1 MRVESLDNQHQRDMN
16 QCLHCNNPCDETAL
30 FCDTCQAQLY
40 GSDKAAQGATL
51 HEDIADSITAPR
63 PIVTAARN
71 QYKRIQGGESTV
83 PLLPVAVE
91 PSYAPSGP
99 QTPPPSVHGTYVNI
113 VDNAIHRLNDAARRI
128 AAVEQSEKRQP
139 RASRLSPLRDI
150 SADIQRQSTPLP
162 KASADTADAP
172 QKSVEARASDMP
184 DLWPWLPDTDE
195 IDNNNTW
202 ENYTDPLLSRRFP
215 DSIEA
220 ARIDAEDER
229 RARAEGLITTP
240 FMRRATRTTRL
251 RIVFVSLAILA
262 VLALTIDTALV
273 SVAFL
278 RPHHANQIPVSGPPT
293 LTITSEVTKDNQTI
307 FGHRVFF
314 HLMHFN
320 PSTTV
325 LITHDVEVLVRLS
338 TGLPSVQIG
347 KDGSALA
354 STIITIDAWGPGFHT
369 VNAEDVQSHYTASA
383 TLQITGSGPTK
394 PSHLIIKD
402 TVLNMGSDYQ
412 GSNTIQPFTISNDAN
427 ASGAITWAASS
438 NKPWLVLTPNQ
449 GTFSE
454 TQTLSIGVERGVLA
468 PGAYVGEISFSS
480 NVGAPIKVQVEMTV
494 LPLPANAGPV
504 LMITPAVLSFTSQ
517 DGTSSTNNSQVLVVS
532 NPGHS
537 TLSWSLTNNQSTV
550 TKQNTAMN
558 ASGANTNWLTTNAT
572 FGTQNTLLDIP
583 GVSTN
588 WLTTNVTSGTVAPG
602 ETENVIVTVNSQ
614 NMLPGA
620 FTDSLAFS
628 SSDPKTINGS
638 QSVSISLTVQPH
650 CGLNLSTGGMTF
662 TAIAN
667 STNTSNQSLNV
678 SASASCSSAVNWNAT
693 TSTNWLTLTPANGS
707 TKTGT
712 NSVITVGVNTANMG
726 PGQYVGTIT
735 VVSAQGSGTQGS
747 TQTVTVGLTVQ
758 TPPPPGA
765 PVLGA
770 APLSVGFSTVQGQP
784 VSSGQTVLIT
794 NSGQSVLQW
803 HTNVSQLATSWLG
816 VSPTGGKINP
826 GQTATLTV
834 LAVSTGLTPGTYNGQ
849 VTLNGADTTN
859 QLASGSPQTVAV
871 QLQVS
876 PPCALVQP
884 SSSSLAFTAIQG
896 ASDPARQSVTLSA
909 SGNCMWPLSWKASI
923 PPAAP
928 WLTLS
933 SSAGS
938 FNQGGLSNALS
949 INATIANLAPGTYST
964 QVSISASDTS
974 GVIAQGSPQVFS
986 ITLVVQPPCQMAPVP
1001 ANLAFT
1007 VAEGQVTRIQAFP
1020 LSETGTCSRPVTWTA
1035 TGDANSTSWLVVS
1048 PPSGSDTGSGA
1059 RVSVR
1064 VNAASLAPG
1073 SYNTNLTVTANNGAT
1088 IGMSTQTIPIT
1099 VTVTGFTISGTVNI
1113 CGESTCTNPPPVALP
1128 AAAVVLTNSTGTQVA
1143 TVTADANGK
1152 YSLPNIALGTY
1163 TLSASGTSSAIH
1175 YTGTLQI
1182 TVTGDMPSSNISLLQ
1197 G

>member
-1 MRVESLDNQHQRDMN
+1 MRVESLGNQHQRGTS

-30 FCDTCQAQLY
+30 FCDACQAQLY
-40 GSDKAAQGATL
+40 GHDEATQAPAPR
-51 HEDIADSITAPR
+51 EDIADIITAPR
-63 PIVTAARN
+63 PIVMAPQNRYT
-71 QYKRIQGGESTV
+71 RIQGGESTV
-83 PLLPVAVE
+83 PLPHIAVE
-91 PSYAPSGP
+91 PSYTPTGP
-99 QTPPPSVHGTYVNI
+99 QTPPPPSVHGAYVNI

-128 AAVEQSEKRQP
+128 AAVEQSERRQP
-139 RASRLSPLRDI
+139 RASRLSPLHDI
-150 SADIQRQSTPLP
+150 SADIQRQSTPMP
-162 KASADTADAP
+162 NASADTTNAS
-172 QKSVEARASDMP
+172 QTGSEAHANAMP
-184 DLWPWLPDTDE
+184 DLWPWLPDTDD

-220 ARIDAEDER
+220 ARIEAEDER
-229 RARAEGLITTP
+229 RARAEGLLPAP
-240 FMRRATRTTRL
+240 FLRRPSRAVRL
-251 RIVFVSLAILA
+251 RIAFVSLAILA

-278 RPHHANQIPVSGPPT
+278 HPHHAPQVPVSGPPT

-325 LITHDVEVLVRLS
+325 LITHDVEVPVTLS
-338 TGLPSVQIG
+338 TGLPSVQVG
-347 KDGSALA
+347 KDGTALA

-369 VNAEDVQSHYTASA
+369 VDAEDIQSHYTANA
-383 TLQITGSGPTK
+383 TLQIVGSGQTK

-402 TVLNMGSDYQ
+402 TSLDLGSGYQ
-412 GSNTIQPFTISNDAN
+412 GSNTIQPFTLSNDAN

-438 NKPWLVLTPNQ
+438 NKPWLVLTPSQ
-449 GTFSE
+449 GTFSD
-454 TQTLSIGVERGVLA
+454 TQTVSIGVERGVLT
-468 PGAYVGEISFSS
+468 PGAYVGKISFSS
-480 NVGAPIKVQVEMTV
+480 NVGAPITVQVEMTV

-504 LMITPAVLSFTSQ
+504 LMIAPAVLSFTSQ
-517 DGTSSTNNSQVLVVS
+517 DGTSSNPVPQILVIS
-532 NPGHS
+532 NPGHQ
-537 TLSWSLTNNQSTV
+537 TLSWSLTNNQP
-550 TKQNTAMN
+550 TATTNQGPPM
-558 ASGANTNWLTTNAT
+558 GTPGITTNWLN
-572 FGTQNTLLDIP
+572 
-583 GVSTN
+583 
-588 WLTTNVTSGTVAPG
+588 TNVTSGIVAPG
-602 ETENVIVTVNSQ
+602 ETENVSVSVNSQ
-614 NMLPGA
+614 NVLPGA
-620 FTDSLAFS
+620 YTDSLAFS

-638 QSVSISLTVQPH
+638 QSVSVSLTVQPH
-650 CGLNLSTGGMTF
+650 CSLSLSTGGMMF

-667 STNTSNQSLNV
+667 SSNTSNQSLNV

-693 TSTNWLTLTPANGS
+693 ASMPWLTITPASGS
-707 TKTGT
+707 TKTGS
-712 NSVITVGVNTANMG
+712 NSVITVGVNTANMEPG
-726 PGQYVGTIT
+726 PYVGTIA
-735 VVSAQGSGTQGS
+735 VVSAQGGTQGS

-758 TPPPPGA
+758 NPPPPQA

-849 VTLNGADTTN
+849 ILLTGSDTAG

-884 SSSSLAFTAIQG
+884 SSSALAFTSVQG
-896 ASDPARQSVTLSA
+896 TGDPAKQSVTLSA
-909 SGNCMWPLSWKASI
+909 SGNCMWPLGWKTSI
-923 PPAAP
+923 SPAAP
-928 WLTLS
+928 WLSLS
-933 SSAGS
+933 SSTGS
-938 FNQGGLSNALS
+938 FGQGGLSNTLM
-949 INATIANLAPGTYST
+949 IGTTIANLPPGTYTT
-964 QVSISASDTS
+964 QVSISASDTA

-986 ITLVVQPPCQMAPVP
+986 ITLVVQPPCQMNPVP
-1001 ANLAFT
+1001 ASLAFS
-1007 VAEGQVTRIQAFP
+1007 VAEGQFTRIQAFP
-1020 LSETGTCSRPVTWTA
+1020 LSETGTCTRPVTWSA
-1035 TGDANSTSWLVVS
+1035 TGDANSTGWLVVS
-1048 PPSGSDTGSGA
+1048 PSSGSDTGSGV

-1064 VNAASLAPG
+1064 VNATSLAPG

-1088 IGMSTQTIPIT
+1088 IGNSTQTIPIT
-1099 VTVTGFTISGTVNI
+1099 VTVKGFTISGSVSI
-1113 CGESTCTNPPPVALP
+1113 CAESTCTTPPPVALP

-1143 TVTADANGK
+1143 TVTADANGN
-1152 YSLPNIALGTY
+1152 YIIPNVALGTY
-1163 TLSASGTSSAIH
+1163 TISASGTSGTTH
-1175 YTGTLQI
+1175 YTGTLLV
-1182 TVTGDMPSSNISLLQ
+1182 TVTGNTPNSNISLQQ